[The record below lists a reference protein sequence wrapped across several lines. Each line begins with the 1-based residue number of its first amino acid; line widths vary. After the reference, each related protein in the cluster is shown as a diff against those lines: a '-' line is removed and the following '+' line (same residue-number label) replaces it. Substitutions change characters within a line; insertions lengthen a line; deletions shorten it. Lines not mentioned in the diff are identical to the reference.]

1 MRRFSSRPSADT
13 AAVAGYAGDLVRD
26 WLARRATD
34 HAMDADHLSLT
45 MYQPEAARDRLRGLP
60 GRASEAAQT
69 MHAFVNALLKTPAVR
84 RLASPPM
91 LHDVLALKHAF
102 PNFGEAV
109 DTLAQAT
116 ALANLHPKTSP
127 RFAPLLLVGPPG
139 IGKTVFSRAVART
152 FGVPF
157 HMLQFGHATASFSL
171 GGLDLQYASGG
182 PGWLANTVALSKY
195 ADPFVLLDEIE
206 KAEVDSRH
214 DPRAALYSLWDDSA
228 AAFVD
233 DGLKVPLDF
242 SGIRW
247 IATCNDTTRLH
258 GALIS
263 RCTVVNVPPPTR
275 DQVASIA
282 MNIYATLLSDAP
294 WGRHFEPQLRAEVVE
309 VLAEHLPRDIKKS
322 LVSAL
327 GLAALRGQRYISAKD
342 LVRVKRRPSIGF
354 LSEH

>member
-1 MRRFSSRPSADT
+1 MRRFSSRPSSDT
-13 AAVAGYAGDLVRD
+13 VALVGYAGDLVRD
-26 WLARRATD
+26 WLARSATG
-34 HAMDADHLSLT
+34 HTTGADHLSLT
-45 MYQPEAARDRLRGLP
+45 MYQPDMVRNRLRGLP

-69 MHAFVNALLKTPAVR
+69 MQAFVNALLKTPAVR
-84 RLASPPM
+84 RLTSPPM
-91 LHDVLALKHAF
+91 LRDVLALKHGF

-116 ALANLHPKTSP
+116 ALANLHPMTSP

-139 IGKTVFSRAVART
+139 IGKTAFSRAAART

-171 GGLDLQYASGG
+171 GGLDLQYANGG
-182 PGWLANTVALSKY
+182 PGWLANTVALSSS

-206 KAEVDSRH
+206 KAEVDSHH

-233 DGLKVPLDF
+233 DGLKVPLNF

-247 IATCNDTTRLH
+247 IATCNDTARLH
-258 GALIS
+258 GGLIS
-263 RCTVVNVPPPTR
+263 RCTVVNAPPPTQ
-275 DQVASIA
+275 DQVAGIA
-282 MNIYATLLSDAP
+282 KNIYAGLLADAP
-294 WGRHFEPQLRAEVVE
+294 WGRHFEPQLRAEVIE
-309 VLAEHLPRDIKKS
+309 VLGDQLPRDIKKS

-327 GLAALRGQRYISAKD
+327 GLAALRGQRHISAKD
-342 LVRVKRRPSIGF
+342 LAPMKRRPSIGF
-354 LSEH
+354 LS

>member
-1 MRRFSSRPSADT
+1 MRHFSSRPSYDT
-13 AAVAGYAGDLVRD
+13 AALVSYAGDLVRD
-26 WLARRATD
+26 WLARRASGGT
-34 HAMDADHLSLT
+34 AGADRHLSLT
-45 MYQPEAARDRLRGLP
+45 LYQPDTVSDRLRALP

-69 MHAFVNALLKTPAVR
+69 MRAFVNALLKTPAVR
-84 RLASPPM
+84 RLASPP
-91 LHDVLALKHAF
+91 LLREVLDLKRVF

-116 ALANLHPKTSP
+116 ALANLCPMTSP

-139 IGKTVFSRAVART
+139 IGKTAFSRAVART

-182 PGWLANTVALSKY
+182 PGWLASTVALSDC
-195 ADPFVLLDEIE
+195 ADPLVLLDEID
-206 KAEVDSRH
+206 KAEADMHH

-228 AAFVD
+228 SAFVD
-233 DGLKVPLDF
+233 DGLKVPLNF

-247 IATCNDTTRLH
+247 IATCNDTTQLH
-258 GALIS
+258 DALIS
-263 RCTVVNVPPPTR
+263 RCTLVNVPPPTPA
-275 DQVASIA
+275 QVAGIA
-282 MNIYATLLSDAP
+282 KNIYIGLLADAP
-294 WGRHFEPQLRAEVVE
+294 WGGNFEPQLRAEVVE
-309 VLAEHLPRDIKKS
+309 VLAEQLPRDIKKS

-342 LVRVKRRPSIGF
+342 LARVKRRPSIGF
-354 LSEH
+354 LS